1 MIKFTKDIWKF
12 LLAACFSALF
22 LISLVSPD
30 FFAKMVLKAGVKDL
44 ATPANN
50 SLDKFLDDSIL
61 DPILDNP
68 QILTS
73 LGLHQLDFFTNHNE
87 KLNDYSVEKS
97 EADHEKFLTYYEKL
111 NNFDEKKLPASA
123 QLNLEVAKFSA
134 NIEKRSFEDFRYY
147 MGPFIQFYGTHLS
160 FVNFLTD
167 THKLENKKDAEDYI
181 KRLSMVPQAI
191 NELMVFEKRRAD
203 AGIYSPKFVYEK
215 TLLQLNSLIET
226 PTKTHP
232 LYLSFSEAIEEM
244 DLSDKKK
251 ESLLSNLIKEI
262 NNFKSSYANLKILIE
277 KNSNNAREFDGVW
290 SLPNG
295 DNYYKHRLQIFT
307 TTDLSADEIHNLGL
321 KMVEEIQSEIKSIL
335 LAEGYDINRPLADLF
350 VELNNDPRFLF
361 EDSDDGREAIL
372 EEYRR
377 INDETYAMLP
387 DYFNELPQAKVVVKR
402 VPIFSEKSAAGG
414 YYQGSSLDG
423 SRPAAWYAN
432 LYDIRATQTFKM
444 PALSFHEAV
453 PGHHLQIALNQE
465 NTNQTLWNKF
475 GYRTSAFTEGWA
487 LYAERLAVEAGLV
500 KDPYE
505 MIGSLQSELFRA
517 ARLVVDTGLHAKKW
531 TREEAILYMMDNA
544 GEVRS
549 ESESEIERYIVWPAQ
564 ATSYMIGRIKIMELR
579 ERAKSE
585 LGNRFNIKDFHS
597 VVLMNGILPLT
608 VLEALVD
615 KYIEDNRP

>member
-1 MIKFTKDIWKF
+1 MIRFFTSIGGF
-12 LLAACFSALF
+12 LLGALLFAF
-22 LISLVSPD
+22 LLTISFNPN
-30 FFAKMVLKAGVKDL
+30 FFAKVMLKDFAKSIAQP
-44 ATPANN
+44 ATN
-50 SLDKFLDDSIL
+50 SLDKFLDESVL
-61 DPILDNP
+61 EPILDSP
-68 QILTS
+68 QTLTS
-73 LGLHQLDFFTNHNE
+73 LGLHQLDFLTNHNE
-87 KLNDYSVEKS
+87 NLDDYSVEKS
-97 EADHEKFLTYYEKL
+97 ELDHEKFLVYYEKL
-111 NNFDEKKLPASA
+111 NNFDETQLPNSA
-123 QLNLEVAKFSA
+123 KLNLEVAKFAA
-134 NIEKRSFEDFRYY
+134 NIEKRGFENFRYY

-160 FVNFLTD
+160 FVNFMTD
-167 THKLENKKDAEDYI
+167 THKLVSEKDAEDYI
-181 KRLSMVPQAI
+181 KRISKIPDAI
-191 NELMVFEKRRAD
+191 EQLMVFEKRRAE

-215 TLLQLNSLIET
+215 TLLQLTSLIET
-226 PTKTHP
+226 PTDQHP
-232 LYLSFSEAIEEM
+232 LFITFRDASESM
-244 DLSDKKK
+244 DLENDKR
-251 ESLLSNLIKEI
+251 ENMLLSLKDNIEK
-262 NNFKSSYANLKILIE
+262 FKSSYAKLKILVE
-277 KNSNNAREFDGVW
+277 ENSNNAREFDGVW

-295 DNYYKHRLQIFT
+295 DDYYKHRLQIFT
-307 TTDLSADEIHNLGL
+307 TTDLTADEIHNLGL
-321 KMVEEIQSEIKSIL
+321 QMVEEIQSEIKRIL
-335 LAEGYDINRPLADLF
+335 SDEGYDVNRPLADLF

-361 EDSDDGREAIL
+361 EDSDKGREAIL

-387 DYFNELPQAKVVVKR
+387 DYFNELPKAKVVVKR

-432 LYDIRATQTFKM
+432 LYDINATQTFKM

-465 NTNQTLWNKF
+465 NQNQTLWNKF
-475 GYRTSAFTEGWA
+475 GYRTSAFSEGWA
-487 LYAERLAVEAGLV
+487 LYAERLAVEAGLI

-517 ARLVVDTGLHAKKW
+517 ARLVVDTGLHSKKW
-531 TREEAILYMMDNA
+531 TREEAIIYMMDNA

-549 ESESEIERYIVWPAQ
+549 ESESEIERYIVWPGQ

-579 ERAKSE
+579 ERAKAE

-615 KYIEDNRP
+615 QYIKENS